1 DVQIGQDKQYGNTIA
16 FFEGKANDK
25 GEIPFEITYKV
36 KRKEVK
42 TDVKGSLGI
51 PLAAGEQLT
60 RFREPDA
67 KVPITGK
74 PLDLLKENLKDKGLP
89 KDPFAAAKVMYDVVN
104 QHMTYK
110 KVGTGWGQGDA
121 VWACDSKY
129 GNCTDFHSLFI
140 SMARGN
146 QIASKFEMG
155 FPIPTKTGSGP
166 VGGYHC
172 WAWFSPDGN
181 GWVP

>member
-1 DVQIGQDKQYGNTIA
+1 AKGVIPVSVTYRVTRH
-16 FFEGKANDK
+16 EVRGKL
-25 GEIPFEITYKV
+25 
-36 KRKEVK
+36 R
-42 TDVKGSLGI
+42 GSAVT
-51 PLAAGEQLT
+51 PEQAALFLQPEA
-60 RFREPDA
+60 R
-67 KVPITGK
+67 VPVGGK
-74 PLDLLKENLKDKGLP
+74 PAATLLKGKDLPGDRLGL
-89 KDPFAAAKVMYDVVN
+89 ARALYDIVN
-104 QHMTYK
+104 GHMEYK

-121 VWACDSKY
+121 VWACESGY

-181 GWVP
+181 GWVPVDISEANQHP